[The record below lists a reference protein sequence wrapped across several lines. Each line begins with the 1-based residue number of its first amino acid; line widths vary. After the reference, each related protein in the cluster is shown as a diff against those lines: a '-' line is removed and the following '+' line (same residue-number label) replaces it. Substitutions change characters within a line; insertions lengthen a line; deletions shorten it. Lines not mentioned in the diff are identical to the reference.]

1 MKELLEFIVKSIVDF
16 PDQVQIDEIDDDAS
30 TILELSVAES
40 DMGRVIGRGGRVINS
55 LRAVMHVSAAK
66 QGRRVTLELLESGE
80 RR

>member
-1 MKELLEFIVKSIVDF
+1 MKELLEFIVKSMVDN
-16 PDQVQIDEIDDDAS
+16 PDQVRIGEIDEDAS

-55 LRAVMHVSAAK
+55 IRAILQVSAAK
-66 QGRRVTLELLESGE
+66 QGRRVTLELLESDA